1 MEYLAVGATPAYKE
15 ALALD
20 LLKKTEKQEEFIKTY
35 TSYECLND
43 FLEDAYEQEGDTLTQ
58 KIIRLLEEEDDAFYQ
73 SGDGLFERHT
83 SIYDGEANYFY
94 KVSKEG
100 YCLRNEL
107 EIDGVDF
114 TPISISTNLFEPS
127 YNSMEE
133 LLEEIRKNL
142 RYIPDDFDIFETLI
156 YIIPTYDEE

>member
-20 LLKKTEKQEEFIKTY
+20 LLKKTEKQEEFIRTY
-35 TSYECLND
+35 TSYECLD
-43 FLEDAYEQEGDTLTQ
+43 HFLEDAHKQEGDNIMQ
-58 KIIRLLEEEDDAFYQ
+58 KIIRLLEEEDVFYQ
-73 SGDGLFERHT
+73 SGDGLFGRYT
-83 SIYDGEANYFY
+83 SIYNGEANYFY

-107 EIDGVDF
+107 KIDGVEF
-114 TPISISTNLFEPS
+114 TPISMSTNLFEPS

>member
-1 MEYLAVGATPAYKE
+1 MEYLAVAATPAYKE

-35 TSYECLND
+35 TSYECLD
-43 FLEDAYEQEGDTLTQ
+43 HFLEDAYKQEGDTLTQ
-58 KIIRLLEEEDDAFYQ
+58 KIIRLLEEEDVFYQ

-83 SIYDGEANYFY
+83 SIYDGETNDFY
-94 KVSKEG
+94 KVLKDGSCFHKE
-100 YCLRNEL
+100 LK
-107 EIDGVDF
+107 IDGADF
-114 TPISISTNLFEPS
+114 IPISESGNLFKPS

-156 YIIPTYDEE
+156 YIVPTYGEE